1 LLADSNSV
9 WLRVEAFAVSGR
21 IGENLG
27 KALATTAG
35 DNEEFQRAV
44 AALQSGNFPAAEQL
58 FKAVLRARPDHVAA
72 LNLLGVVLGRLG
84 RNTDAIA
91 SFDRALALAPQAAES
106 WFGRAMT
113 LIAIGRPQDAI
124 ASFDRAIAAKPEV
137 AQAHLMR
144 AKLLA
149 DLRRDN
155 DALAGVDRLLA
166 LAPNLAEAWLARSNI
181 LFVLARYDA
190 AFAACER
197 ALALKPG
204 LAEAWLARGNVLTEL
219 DRCDE
224 ALVAYD
230 KAEALS
236 PAPAGA
242 WIGRGN
248 ALNKLKRYDEALAAY
263 DKAVSAGSS
272 LAEAWLGRGNVLSE
286 LRRYDEALTCFD
298 RALALAP
305 ELPEAWLGRGNV
317 FFATKRYDEAA
328 AAYDRALAVKPNLTE
343 ACLGRGNVLARR
355 KHHRQAAEAYR
366 DALKLDPHYPFAKG
380 LLLYQQMLCCDWR
393 GTDALIAEIDDDVNA
408 GKLAVEPFV
417 WQSVATS
424 PRSLR
429 LCAELYTASRYPAR
443 DTTSFAQTSGGRR
456 KLRIGYSSGELREQ
470 ATSHLIVGV
479 LECHDRSRFEIY
491 GIDNG
496 WDDGSAMRSRLDA
509 AVDGMID
516 IRPLS
521 DTAAAAA
528 VRDREIDILVNL
540 NGYFGEHR
548 TQLFAQRSA
557 PLQVGY
563 LGFPGTLGARYMDYI
578 IADAHVIPEND
589 KAYYTEKVVYLPN
602 SYQANDRNKSIA
614 TQSFDR
620 ADCGLPEQG
629 FVFCSFNS
637 NYKIVPEIFDGW
649 MRILSQVKDSV
660 LWLLED
666 NPDAASNLRKEAAAR
681 GVDAER
687 LVFAVRLPLAEHLA
701 RHRVADL
708 FLDTLPCNA
717 HTTAS
722 DALWAGLP
730 LLTCLGET
738 FPGRVA
744 ASLLHAIGLPEL
756 VASSLADYESM
767 AVVFATDPGKLATIK
782 RKLADN
788 RLTTPLFDT
797 ARLTQQIEM
806 AYTAI
811 HQRQL
816 AGLAPDHIYI
826 SN

>member
-1 LLADSNSV
+1 M
-9 WLRVEAFAVSGR
+9 
-21 IGENLG
+21 
-27 KALATTAG
+27 
-35 DNEEFQRAV
+35 
-44 AALQSGNFPAAEQL
+44 AALQSGNFPAAEHL
-58 FKAVLRARPDHVAA
+58 FKAVLRTRPDHVAA

-84 RNTDAIA
+84 RNADAIA

-106 WFGRAMT
+106 WFGRGMT
-113 LIAIGRPQDAI
+113 LIAIGRHQDAI
-124 ASFDRAIAAKPEV
+124 ASFDRAIAAKPDV

-149 DLRRDN
+149 DLRRN
-155 DALAGVDRLLA
+155 DEALAGVDRLLA

-181 LFVLARYDA
+181 LLVLARYDA

-219 DRCDE
+219 AHCDE
-224 ALVAYD
+224 ALAAYD
-230 KAEALS
+230 KAAALS
-236 PAPAGA
+236 AAPAGA

-248 ALNKLKRYDEALAAY
+248 ALSKLKRHDEALAAY
-263 DKAVSAGSS
+263 DKAVSAGSG

-286 LRRYDEALTCFD
+286 LRRYDEALAAFD
-298 RALALAP
+298 RALALIP

-317 FFATKRYDEAA
+317 FFATKSYDEAA
-328 AAYDRALAVKPNLTE
+328 AAYDRALAIKTDLTE
-343 ACLGRGNVLARR
+343 ACLGRGNVLARL
-355 KHHRQAAEAYR
+355 KLHPQAAEAYR
-366 DALKLDPHYPFAKG
+366 GALKIDPQYPFAKG
-380 LLLYQQMLCCDWR
+380 LLLYQQLLCCDWR
-393 GTDALIAEIDDDVNA
+393 ETDALIAEIDDDLNA

-424 PRSLR
+424 PRSLQ
-429 LCAELYTASRYPAR
+429 LSAELYTASRYPAR
-443 DTTSFAQTSGGRR
+443 DTIPLAQTSGGRR
-456 KLRIGYSSGELREQ
+456 KIRIGYSSGELREQ

-496 WDDGSAMRSRLDA
+496 WDDGSAMRSRIDA

-516 IRPLS
+516 VRRLS

-528 VRDREIDILVNL
+528 VRDKEIDILVNL

-548 TQLFAQRSA
+548 TQIFAQRAA

-578 IADAHVIPEND
+578 IADAHVIPESH
-589 KAYYTEKVVYLPN
+589 KAYYSEKVVYLPN
-602 SYQANDRNKSIA
+602 SYQANDRHKAIA
-614 TQSFDR
+614 MRSFSR
-620 ADCGLPEQG
+620 MDCGLPERG

-637 NYKIVPEIFDGW
+637 NYKIVPDVFDGW
-649 MRILSQVKDSV
+649 MRILLQVKDSV

-666 NPDAASNLRKEAAAR
+666 NPDAANNLRKEAAVR
-681 GVDAER
+681 GVDAKR
-687 LVFAVRLPLAEHLA
+687 LVFAARLPLADHLA

-730 LLTCLGET
+730 LLTCLGDT

-756 VASSLADYESM
+756 VASGLADYESM
-767 AVVFATDPGKLATIK
+767 AVALAADPGKLAALK

-797 ARLTQQIEM
+797 ALITRHIET
-806 AYTAI
+806 AYTKI
-811 HQRQL
+811 HQRQQ
-816 AGLAPDHIYI
+816 AGLATDHVYI